1 MMKLTTVAAMAAVIA
16 VTGCQSSGSKNKAA
30 IAAAESVSV
39 ANPYL
44 WRASLDTL
52 AALPVTSA
60 DPVGGLIIYDWKS
73 FETAPDERIKATVY
87 ILDSRLRADGVKVSL
102 YRQVNSEGAWTD
114 AAVDPETAQQLEN
127 KILERARLLK
137 ASEIG

>member
-30 IAAAESVSV
+30 QAAAQSVGV

-44 WRASLDTL
+44 WRASLDTM

-73 FETAPDERIKATVY
+73 FAAAPDERIKATVY
-87 ILDSRLRADGVKVSL
+87 ILDSRLRADGVKVSI
-102 YRQVNSEGAWTD
+102 YRQVNTDGTWTD
-114 AAVDPETAQQLEN
+114 AGVDAETGQQLEN